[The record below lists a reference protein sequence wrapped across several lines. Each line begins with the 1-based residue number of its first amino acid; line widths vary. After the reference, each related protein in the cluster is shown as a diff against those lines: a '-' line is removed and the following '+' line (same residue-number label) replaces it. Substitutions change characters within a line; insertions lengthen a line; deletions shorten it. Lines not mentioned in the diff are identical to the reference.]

1 MRQRTRTAHDRR
13 PRVVHGATVA
23 LLLSLAV
30 AGCGGDN
37 TSTATTSDLGSP
49 TPSARLTA
57 PPTTASI
64 AITSPATPLAA
75 QPTVD
80 PYEGIPLVDHVAW
93 TENVDGARLLVFPS
107 EAGRRTTY
115 PGSDERAWQEVL
127 AQSPDADTPGMRD
140 QFICHW
146 DWARLVQPNK
156 PSWNIEPWRP
166 AVGYPATVQ
175 ASCNPG
181 GPER

>member
-1 MRQRTRTAHDRR
+1 MS
-13 PRVVHGATVA
+13 V
-23 LLLSLAV
+23 AV
-30 AGCGGDN
+30 AGCGAEEAP
-37 TSTATTSDLGSP
+37 TATPSTTVSRTPSP
-49 TPSARLTA
+49 TTSATPTS
-57 PPTTASI
+57 PPI
-64 AITSPATPLAA
+64 ARTDPATPLAA

-80 PYEGIPLVDHVAW
+80 PYEGIPLVDHVEW
-93 TENVDGARLLVFPS
+93 TENMDGRRLLVFPS

-127 AQSPDADTPGMRD
+127 AHSPAADAPGMRD

-156 PSWNIEPWRP
+156 PSWNLEPWRP